1 MTDAEPETLAHGP
14 RSVPVAYDV
23 DVAVVGAGAAGMA
36 ASTAAAEEGAETLL
50 IDRNGYFGGTSTG
63 GGIATFCG
71 FFDCRRDGSEP
82 TKIVAGVGDRI
93 LDGLRGRDAL
103 IGPVA
108 LRDRTNIYV
117 YDPEVLKLV
126 YDDLVSEAGVEPLLW
141 AHVSDAVVEDG
152 SPPTVDALIVETTAG
167 PRAVRARRFVDASG
181 DGFLAAVAGA
191 EVMHVP
197 DRLQSSTTLFFLGG
211 IDEAAA
217 LKNDMGAVR
226 AEMQAAVER
235 GAYDLP
241 KTDGIYLV
249 VEGRGKAWINF
260 TDLPGDAVDPGVRTA
275 NEIEGR
281 RQAEEYLRYFRDEVD
296 GFADA
301 YIDHFAAQLGI
312 RETRKVVGDYV
323 LTHGDFRAS
332 RRFAD
337 AVAHCGWA
345 REVHDPDTGASE
357 WEWLS
362 ESGHYDV
369 PFRSLVV
376 RDLANVA
383 VAGRCASADPAVQAS
398 MRVIGT
404 AYATGEAAGTA
415 AAMSATAD
423 RSLRELPVSGL
434 QDALRERGAYLDVPD
449 TTD

>member
-1 MTDAEPETLAHGP
+1 MTDTRETVTHGP

-82 TKIVAGVGDRI
+82 AKIVAGVGDRI
-93 LDGLRGRDAL
+93 LDGLRSRDAL
-103 IGPVA
+103 TGPVS

-117 YDPEVLKLV
+117 YDPEILKLV
-126 YDDLVSEAGVEPLLW
+126 YDDLVGEAGVEPLLW
-141 AHVSDAVVEDG
+141 AHVSDAVVGDG
-152 SPPTVDALIVETTAG
+152 APPAVDALIVETPAG
-167 PRAVRARRFVDASG
+167 PRAVCARRFVDASG

-197 DRLQSSTTLFFLGG
+197 DQLQSSTTLFFLGG
-211 IDEAAA
+211 VDEAVAQ
-217 LKNDMGAVR
+217 KNDMGAVR

-235 GAYDLP
+235 GDYDLP

-249 VEGRGKAWINF
+249 VEGREKVWVNF

-296 GFADA
+296 GFEDA

-323 LTHGDFRAS
+323 LTRGDFRAS
-332 RRFAD
+332 RRFED

-345 REVHDPDTGASE
+345 REVHDPETGASE
-357 WEWLS
+357 WEWLTD
-362 ESGHYDV
+362 SGYYDV

-415 AAMSATAD
+415 AAMSVSAD
-423 RSLRELPVSGL
+423 RPLRELSIPDL
-434 QDALRERGAYLDVPD
+434 QDTLRGRGAFVDTSS